1 MIASYLI
8 DPGKR
13 RHNLDDLAIEFL
25 SYRMIPLE
33 ELIGKG
39 KDAISMAEVP
49 LEKICRYSAEDADI
63 TWRLYRVMEP
73 KLRESG
79 LEKLFTELEMPLI
92 DVLVD
97 MEWRGVKIDCKILEG
112 MSGELGKKLD
122 GLKKEIYAEAGEEF
136 NIDSPKQLSRILFEK
151 LRLPALKAT
160 KSGLS
165 TDQSTLEELAKVH
178 PLPSKLVQYR
188 QIAKLKSTYA
198 DALPKMVSP
207 ETGRIH
213 ASFNQ
218 TVTATGRLSSSDPNL
233 QNIPVRTEEGREI
246 RRAFVVSDEKN
257 ILLSA
262 DYSQIELRILAH
274 FSRDANLVRAFKK
287 GLDIHNFVASQI
299 FAVPEEEVTAE
310 MRRKAKAVNFG
321 VIYGLSPYGLSRQ
334 IDIPVNEAARF
345 INDYFDKYKEVED
358 FIFDVLKKAKKDGFV
373 STILGRR
380 RYISGIKN
388 VKGRNRNLAERTAVN
403 TVIQGSAADM
413 IKAAMIA
420 IGRRTLKEKRPARL
434 LIQIHDELLFEL
446 PEKSLKEE
454 EGMIVKEM
462 ADACEL
468 DVPVKVNCATG
479 KNWMEVE

>member
-1 MIASYLI
+1 
-8 DPGKR
+8 
-13 RHNLDDLAIEFL
+13 
-25 SYRMIPLE
+25 
-33 ELIGKG
+33 
-39 KDAISMAEVP
+39 MADVP

-63 TWRLYRVMEP
+63 TWRLYRIMEP
-73 KLRESG
+73 KLREGG
-79 LEKLFTELEMPLI
+79 LEKLFSELEMPLI

-97 MEWRGVKIDCKILEG
+97 MERRGVRIDSRILDE
-112 MSGELGKKLD
+112 MSQQLGKKLD
-122 GLKKEIYAEAGEEF
+122 VLKEQIHTEAGEEF

-151 LRLPALKAT
+151 LQLPALKKT
-160 KSGLS
+160 KSGFS

-178 PLPSKLVQYR
+178 TLPSKLVQYR

-198 DALPKMVSP
+198 DALPRMVSP
-207 ETGRIH
+207 KTGRIH

-233 QNIPVRTEEGREI
+233 QNIPVRTEEGKRI
-246 RRAFVVSDEKN
+246 RGAFVVSDEKN

-274 FSRDANLVRAFKK
+274 FSKDAGLMRAFKK
-287 GLDIHNFVASQI
+287 GLDIHNFVAGQI
-299 FAVPEEEVTAE
+299 FGVSEEEVTSE
-310 MRRKAKAVNFG
+310 MRHKAKAVNFG
-321 VIYGLSPYGLSRQ
+321 VIYGLSAYGLSKQ
-334 IDIPVNEAARF
+334 IDIPVGEAAKF
-345 INDYFDKYKEVED
+345 IDDYFDKYRGVEE
-358 FIFDVLKKAKKDGFV
+358 FIFDILRKAKKDGFV

-420 IGRRTLKEKRPARL
+420 IHGRTLKEKRPARL

-446 PEKSLKEE
+446 PEKSLEE
-454 EGMIVKEM
+454 EQKMIVKEM
-462 ADACEL
+462 ACACEL